1 MKVSRKQAAENRAAI
16 VDAAER
22 LFRER
27 GFEGVSIP
35 EITKAA
41 GLTHGGFY
49 KSFGSK
55 NALAAEACEKSF
67 EHANEWLAS
76 TKSTSGGPGG
86 GLAEYF
92 TNYLSTRHRDDSRAG
107 CPMAAFAT
115 DVHRQCD
122 GVQETFSLG
131 VDRYLANLED
141 NLSSQSDVSTPVQE
155 EAIAALT
162 MMVGAMALSRAT
174 KGSNKRLSD
183 RILRQTKLN
192 LEKLTCGTP

>member
-1 MKVSRKQAAENRAAI
+1 MKVSKKQAAENRASI

-67 EHANEWLAS
+67 DHANNWLAS
-76 TKSTSGGPGG
+76 TKSSDN

-92 TNYLSTRHRDDSRAG
+92 KNYLSVRHRDDSRGG
-107 CPMAAFAT
+107 CPMAALAT
-115 DVHRQCD
+115 DIHRQCD
-122 GVQETFSLG
+122 DVQKAFSLG
-131 VDRYLANLED
+131 VDSYLTNLED
-141 NLSSQSDVSTPVQE
+141 SLSSASGKSRPAQE
-155 EAIAALT
+155 GSMAALT
-162 MMVGAMALSRAT
+162 MIVGAMALSRAT
-174 KGSNKRLSD
+174 KRCNKPLSD
-183 RILRQTKLN
+183 KILRQTRLN
-192 LEKLTCGTP
+192 LEKLDGSIERV

>member
-1 MKVSRKQAAENRAAI
+1 
-16 VDAAER
+16 

-67 EHANEWLAS
+67 DHANNWLAS
-76 TKSTSGGPGG
+76 TKSSDN

-92 TNYLSTRHRDDSRAG
+92 KNYLSVRHRDDSRGG
-107 CPMAAFAT
+107 CPMAALAT
-115 DVHRQCD
+115 DIHRQCD
-122 GVQETFSLG
+122 DVQKAFSLG
-131 VDRYLANLED
+131 VDSYLTNLED
-141 NLSSQSDVSTPVQE
+141 SLSSASGKSRPAQE
-155 EAIAALT
+155 GSMAALT
-162 MMVGAMALSRAT
+162 MIVGRWPSQERPSAAISRYPIRYCAKPGLT
-174 KGSNKRLSD
+174 WKNWTAASNASSGYVVCGNAASVRWP
-183 RILRQTKLN
+183 
-192 LEKLTCGTP
+192 LTLVQDT

>member
-1 MKVSRKQAAENRAAI
+1 MKVSKKQAAENRASI

-67 EHANEWLAS
+67 DHANNWLAS
-76 TKSTSGGPGG
+76 TKSSDN

-92 TNYLSTRHRDDSRAG
+92 KNYLSVRHRDDSRGG
-107 CPMAAFAT
+107 CPMAALAT
-115 DVHRQCD
+115 DIHRQCD
-122 GVQETFSLG
+122 DVQKAFSLC
-131 VDRYLANLED
+131 VDSYLTNLED
-141 NLSSQSDVSTPVQE
+141 SLSSASGKSRPAQE
-155 EAIAALT
+155 GSMAALT
-162 MMVGAMALSRAT
+162 MIVGAMALSRAT
-174 KGSNKRLSD
+174 KRCNKPLSD
-183 RILRQTKLN
+183 KILRQTRLN
-192 LEKLTCGTP
+192 LEKLDGSIERV